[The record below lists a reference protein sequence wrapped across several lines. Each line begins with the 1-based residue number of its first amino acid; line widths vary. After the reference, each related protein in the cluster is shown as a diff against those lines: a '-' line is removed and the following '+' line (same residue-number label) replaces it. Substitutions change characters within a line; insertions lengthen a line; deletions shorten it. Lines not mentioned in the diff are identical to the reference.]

1 MGFLSSI
8 GISWSQGAWRL
19 FDCGDI
25 QRWSGRPFVPTRTST
40 VATAAATTATATITA
55 TTRSATGKRAST
67 GKATR
72 RIKLCHPLLLSWF
85 PQVGDHPP
93 SPALQLY
100 IYTFGKFIHAYFLL
114 KLCLYLYINICIHFL
129 IYQHISLFIHTRP
142 LFFFSSLSP
151 FLCRL
156 SGCGHFPVLT
166 MGERALSVLGC
177 SYADDVLHDA
187 PYVITSDMIAA
198 LHIDIVAEVPSLT
211 QSYGFPITTS
221 PVSSISDG
229 AISDGG
235 TGAAHFLRKLQVFWN
250 QVVKGCFLVGWSN
263 RRKGIKGWSNRRN
276 FGSS

>member
-1 MGFLSSI
+1 M
-8 GISWSQGAWRL
+8 
-19 FDCGDI
+19 
-25 QRWSGRPFVPTRTST
+25 
-40 VATAAATTATATITA
+40 
-55 TTRSATGKRAST
+55 
-67 GKATR
+67 
-72 RIKLCHPLLLSWF
+72 
-85 PQVGDHPP
+85 GDHPP

-235 TGAAHFLRKLQVFWN
+235 TGAAHFLRKSKGKSVAQIASFLKSSCKGLLFGRLIESEERYKGLVESQEFWIKLAESM
-250 QVVKGCFLVGWSN
+250 QRESLEQAEESEQLASN
-263 RRKGIKGWSNRRN
+263 KRTNAPSQITQSNLTAPSGAYEVPTREGKHRWLSLPSCLL
-276 FGSS
+276 SSSHMILR